1 MGVYFQNHRWPLV
14 SKIWKP
20 SKNHWKQW
28 SGGWKSLNG
37 DGWMTPKPL
46 KNHRVQWSVIKKV
59 VNGDG
64 QRGAKPSKNHWSQ
77 WFSQEKTIVSHRSQ
91 KMTIVHLYT
100 HKKFTSPSSIP
111 QTNGKRG
118 VFSSSAGFLIVT
130 PNFQYQNE
138 KNELHPTR
146 ATLSRNFLA
155 EQVFPWLKMGRKK
168 TLVEEICVFV
178 PTLNPKVFWTSQVMI
193 RYL

>member
-1 MGVYFQNHRWPLV
+1 MKLSRVVAVRNLVVGSLYMGVYFQNHRWPLV

-64 QRGAKPSKNHWSQ
+64 QRGAKPSKNHWCQ

-91 KMTIVHLYT
+91 KMTIVHLYPRAPLDG
-100 HKKFTSPSSIP
+100 SPKQLTWSILKDVWICSSFG
-111 QTNGKRG
+111 NVRHW
-118 VFSSSAGFLIVT
+118 FSCLFVC
-130 PNFQYQNE
+130 
-138 KNELHPTR
+138 
-146 ATLSRNFLA
+146 
-155 EQVFPWLKMGRKK
+155 FPIYGQ
-168 TLVEEICVFV
+168 F
-178 PTLNPKVFWTSQVMI
+178 
-193 RYL
+193 